1 MNCKISVIFAFV
13 LHIYLHWC
21 KARYFISGAKELLS
35 ADSPYITFLKFVTFS
50 SLLIEKGSHKLH
62 TMPTVLVVFWARPSR
77 SFFKIFI
84 SYVCIYIYIYIYIS
98 KKCNIWYLLLRNFWS
113 LLPKF
118 YISGK
123 DTGQSALSVVNFA
136 IFGNFGIF

>member
-84 SYVCIYIYIYIYIS
+84 SYVCIYIYIYQKNVISDIYFCVTFDHCFQSFIS
-98 KKCNIWYLLLRNFWS
+98 LVKTLGNLLFLWSILRFS
-113 LLPKF
+113 E
-118 YISGK
+118 ISVFFK
-123 DTGQSALSVVNFA
+123 S
-136 IFGNFGIF
+136 